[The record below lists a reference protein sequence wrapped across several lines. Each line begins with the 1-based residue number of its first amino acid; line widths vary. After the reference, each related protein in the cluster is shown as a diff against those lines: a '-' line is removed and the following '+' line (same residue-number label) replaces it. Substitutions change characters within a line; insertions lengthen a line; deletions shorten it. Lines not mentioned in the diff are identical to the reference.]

1 MKFSELLNTIGLKIS
16 DVKDFTVTGLA
27 YDSRKVKNGFVFFAI
42 KGYKD
47 DGNKYI
53 PKAIEDGAKAII
65 TDFEFVKNYEG
76 KALDIVNI
84 IGVEDVRKIM
94 AQMGFTFYEK
104 PSEKIKLIGVTGTN
118 GKTTI
123 TYLLKHIFETA
134 GFKCGLVGTIEYGAG
149 TKKHESKLTT
159 PDSIEINAMLKD
171 MADEGIDYCFME
183 VSSIALVLHRIYGQ
197 KFEAGIFTNLTS
209 EHLDLHK
216 NMKNYF
222 DAKKIL
228 FNRLDGSKYAISNL
242 DDSYGYDILK
252 DTKGKKVFY
261 SMNSTNAEYRAVNEK
276 ISMDGISF
284 EIIYKNKNYK
294 INSKLTGRFNIYNI
308 LAAVALAHSLKIDFE
323 TIQKAIESF
332 DAVNGRFN
340 KIKLPNN
347 AYAVIDYSHTS
358 DSLKNAVESAI
369 EIRNMSGEKGKVI
382 TIFGCGGNKDRTK
395 RPVMGETATSLSDYT
410 IITSDNPRFEEPMDI
425 INEILTGVKT
435 KGNFAID
442 ANREQAIKRG
452 IEISKKGDIIL
463 ICGKGHETYQEVK
476 GVKSHFDDKEMVDKY
491 SHLAK

>member
-1 MKFSELLNTIGLKIS
+1 
-16 DVKDFTVTGLA
+16 
-27 YDSRKVKNGFVFFAI
+27 
-42 KGYKD
+42 
-47 DGNKYI
+47 
-53 PKAIEDGAKAII
+53 
-65 TDFEFVKNYEG
+65 
-76 KALDIVNI
+76 
-84 IGVEDVRKIM
+84 
-94 AQMGFTFYEK
+94 
-104 PSEKIKLIGVTGTN
+104 
-118 GKTTI
+118 
-123 TYLLKHIFETA
+123 
-134 GFKCGLVGTIEYGAG
+134 
-149 TKKHESKLTT
+149 
-159 PDSIEINAMLKD
+159 
-171 MADEGIDYCFME
+171 
-183 VSSIALVLHRIYGQ
+183 
-197 KFEAGIFTNLTS
+197 
-209 EHLDLHK
+209 
-216 NMKNYF
+216 
-222 DAKKIL
+222 
-228 FNRLDGSKYAISNL
+228 
-242 DDSYGYDILK
+242 
-252 DTKGKKVFY
+252 
-261 SMNSTNAEYRAVNEK
+261 MNSTNAEYRAVNEK